1 MYFLC
6 VKFVGNYHN
15 LTGSDPSKSVQ
26 LSRKLDKSPV
36 ERSGKA
42 SYTDGIHARR
52 TTYAFFALTIRK

>member
-36 ERSGKA
+36 ERTG
-42 SYTDGIHARR
+42 
-52 TTYAFFALTIRK
+52 

>member
-36 ERSGKA
+36 ER
-42 SYTDGIHARR
+42 TD
-52 TTYAFFALTIRK
+52 YAFFALTIRK